1 MSRRDFH
8 EEHAERARA
17 DALRLLAQRVALGP
31 RWLAWV
37 ATELYQFKPP
47 EYANMVRRE
56 LERLTSAQRLLDAPG
71 TTIH

>member
-1 MSRRDFH
+1 
-8 EEHAERARA
+8 
-17 DALRLLAQRVALGP
+17 
-31 RWLAWV
+31 V

-71 TTIH
+71 TTVH